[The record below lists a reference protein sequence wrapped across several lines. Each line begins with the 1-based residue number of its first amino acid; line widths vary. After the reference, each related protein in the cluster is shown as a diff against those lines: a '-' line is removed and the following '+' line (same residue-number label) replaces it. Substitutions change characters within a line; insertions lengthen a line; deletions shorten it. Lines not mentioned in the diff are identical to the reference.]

1 MQIKYR
7 IIAEYEF
14 SAPSVF
20 VSLFDT
26 VELACDRV
34 AEMYID
40 CKRVWVCP
48 VYTDDNGQFL
58 SVASC
63 SGDICVA
70 ENGHGIGPL
79 AP

>member
-14 SAPSVF
+14 SAPCVS

-34 AEMYID
+34 AEMYIN

-48 VYTDDNGQFL
+48 VYTDDNGEFL
-58 SVASC
+58 STGNPSL
-63 SGDICVA
+63 DICVA
-70 ENGHGIGPL
+70 ENGVGQGPL